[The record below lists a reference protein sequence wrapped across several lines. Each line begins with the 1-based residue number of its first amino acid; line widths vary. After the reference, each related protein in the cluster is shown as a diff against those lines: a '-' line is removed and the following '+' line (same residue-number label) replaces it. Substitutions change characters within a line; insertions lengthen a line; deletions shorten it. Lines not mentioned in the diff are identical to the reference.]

1 MYFHDIQIRVRYAE
15 TDQMGYV
22 YYGNYATYFEV
33 GRVECLRNLGI
44 SYKELEEQGVML
56 PVRENKSTYLA
67 PAKYDDLLIIRTII
81 KDLPSAKI
89 TFNHEIYN
97 KCNANEQLIH
107 TGETL
112 LVFVNKENGRP
123 CKPPENLINVLTPFF
138 SKDKN

>member
-44 SYKELEEQGVML
+44 SYRELEEKGIML
-56 PVRENKSTYLA
+56 PVRENRSTFLA
-67 PAKYDDLLIIRTII
+67 PAKYDDLLKVRTII
-81 KDLPSAKI
+81 KHLPSARI
-89 TFNHEIYN
+89 TFGYEIYN
-97 KCNANEQLIH
+97 EKDQLLH

-112 LVFVNKENGRP
+112 LVFVNKETGKP
-123 CKPPENLINVLTPFF
+123 CKPPENLITLLTPYFT
-138 SKDKN
+138 DTDIH